1 MEDAIF
7 KTAVAAVASG
17 DYCESDIKTIKD
29 HLKFLNKQEL
39 TLKRQIEKETNEFV
53 KNKDKHQTELKNI
66 RNDIKELKHLLKTI
80 LLSLLCLGYT
90 SCNSTDNSAEEEK
103 PRNIVYGI
111 DTYCLKIAKKR
122 K

>member
-29 HLKFLNKQEL
+29 QLKFLNKQEL
-39 TLKRQIEKETNEFV
+39 SLKRQIEKETNDFV

-66 RNDIKELKHLLKTI
+66 RSDIKELKHLLKTI
-80 LLSLLCLGYT
+80 
-90 SCNSTDNSAEEEK
+90 
-103 PRNIVYGI
+103 
-111 DTYCLKIAKKR
+111 
-122 K
+122 